1 MSQILFE
8 NYNPFGASYYIT
20 EVQPTK
26 SLPLP
31 VTPVSL
37 FLRENL
43 GVFFLGD
50 MELMHIL
57 Q

>member
-20 EVQPTK
+20 EVQPAK

-37 FLRENL
+37 FLRESL